1 MFKLTYVYIYMC
13 VYLCGTFK
21 VALVLKNL
29 PANAGDIMRCWFHL
43 WARKIPWRGAWQPT
57 PVFLPAESHGQK
69 NLVGYNPWDHK
80 ELDMTEATYIYK
92 LNFLY
97 IKTFK

>member
-1 MFKLTYVYIYMC
+1 MWDFQG
-13 VYLCGTFK
+13 GTSSK
-21 VALVLKNL
+21 E
-29 PANAGDIMRCWFHL
+29 PACQCRRCKRHGFDP

-80 ELDMTEATYIYK
+80 ELDMTEATYIYM